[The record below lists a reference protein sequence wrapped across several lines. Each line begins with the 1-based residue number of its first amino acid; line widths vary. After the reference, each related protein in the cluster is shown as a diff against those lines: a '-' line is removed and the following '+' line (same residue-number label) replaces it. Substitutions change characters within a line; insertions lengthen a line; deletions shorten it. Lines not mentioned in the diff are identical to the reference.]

1 MKRKVV
7 KGLISIGIAGLCIT
21 GCGSADGGSGD
32 YGSEDE
38 RELVS
43 SYEAE
48 EGTYTGNVRT
58 ESSLNDYSGS
68 GYAIGFSAE
77 GDQLTITVEVT
88 EDNFYDLDFRAASE
102 GGYKENYVSV
112 DGENI
117 TSLATE
123 ATEFS
128 DYSVPRVY
136 LTKGEHEVTVSAYWG
151 QIVVDKLDVYT
162 GSPLDESIYNVPKE
176 LVNANASDNA
186 KRLFS
191 YLVDNYGENVISGQ
205 YCTGGIFGHENAVI
219 WKETGKF
226 PAMVGLDMTYYSQ
239 AARDNNTT
247 EAKSIDYALEA
258 FENNT
263 IVTMCWHWMAPSK
276 YITGTWYSSF
286 YKEHTNIDLDK
297 IMNGEDEEGYNLLV
311 QDMENIA
318 SELTVLRDADVPVL
332 WRPLHEAS
340 GGWFWWGNCEAESY
354 IKLYQL
360 MYQIFTEEYELNNL
374 IWVWNGQDA
383 DWYPGDEYV
392 DIIGQDIYPGYQV
405 YTSRYPKFAE
415 TVGYTS
421 SRKIITLSENGCLFD
436 PDLAIRDGGIWSY
449 FGTWNGEFVS
459 DSDVLNVYS
468 EKYTD
473 AEMLNKVYNHENVIT
488 RDELPDLTTYPM
500 E

>member
-1 MKRKVV
+1 
-7 KGLISIGIAGLCIT
+7 
-21 GCGSADGGSGD
+21 
-32 YGSEDE
+32 
-38 RELVS
+38 
-43 SYEAE
+43 
-48 EGTYTGNVRT
+48 
-58 ESSLNDYSGS
+58 
-68 GYAIGFSAE
+68 
-77 GDQLTITVEVT
+77 
-88 EDNFYDLDFRAASE
+88 
-102 GGYKENYVSV
+102 
-112 DGENI
+112 
-117 TSLATE
+117 
-123 ATEFS
+123 
-128 DYSVPRVY
+128 
-136 LTKGEHEVTVSAYWG
+136 
-151 QIVVDKLDVYT
+151 
-162 GSPLDESIYNVPKE
+162 
-176 LVNANASDNA
+176 
-186 KRLFS
+186 
-191 YLVDNYGENVISGQ
+191 
-205 YCTGGIFGHENAVI
+205 
-219 WKETGKF
+219 
-226 PAMVGLDMTYYSQ
+226 
-239 AARDNNTT
+239 
-247 EAKSIDYALEA
+247 
-258 FENNT
+258 
-263 IVTMCWHWMAPSK
+263 
-276 YITGTWYSSF
+276 
-286 YKEHTNIDLDK
+286 
-297 IMNGEDEEGYNLLV
+297 MNGEDEEGYNLLV

-421 SRKIITLSENGCLFD
+421 ARKIITLSENGCLFD